1 MSHAI
6 APDLRFVTV
15 CDWDD
20 LPVGLGRAF
29 RVGSHS
35 IALFRTRTGKVFA
48 VANLCPHRGGPLA
61 DGMLAGEQVV
71 CPLHSFRFDSA
82 SGACDQ
88 PGVCA
93 AVTYPVELID
103 GLVRVGVPAA

>member
-1 MSHAI
+1 MSQAI
-6 APDLRFVTV
+6 APDLRFIAV
-15 CDWDD
+15 CDLDE

-29 RVGSHS
+29 RVGEHS

-48 VANLCPHRGGPLA
+48 VANQCPHRGGPLA

-71 CPLHSFRFDSA
+71 CPLHAFRFDPQ

-93 AVTYPVELID
+93 TATYPVELID
-103 GLVRVGVPAA
+103 GLVRVGVPTA